1 MHQLT
6 QIATTVTTG
15 LTTMKPITTIS
26 NVTTGGTTVAT
37 STVKARPGGTLSMQD
52 ARTTPTVVS
61 VGNLQAAQR
70 IATASLVSAAQ
81 SSPAATQKGIG
92 VTVATAPGTKTLTAA
107 QLQYYRQQQVLL
119 RQQQLKVLQA
129 QAAAN
134 GQKVSVA
141 VSAAAAQQR
150 ATLMKQNITA
160 GTVAQATV
168 GKQTVARTVSETE
181 MAALI
186 KRQALQQQAK
196 AVAQVQVPAQTGLTP
211 AQIFA
216 QAGLQVQAGTSA
228 SGTPVATLV
237 KTANV
242 ASVRTA
248 TPQQIRQLALHP
260 QIITQR
266 KLPAQKVAQ
275 LTQVAAKTGV
285 QTQLIV
291 QQKSLP
297 ATMTV
302 QQIQQVMKHVQPS
315 AMQQFTHVCY
325 IPQMPILLTSF
336 VSFTFFLN
344 KI

>member
-1 MHQLT
+1 MGPCTHRGCQ
-6 QIATTVTTG
+6 
-15 LTTMKPITTIS
+15 
-26 NVTTGGTTVAT
+26 
-37 STVKARPGGTLSMQD
+37 ARRD
-52 ARTTPTVVS
+52 RNAFRD
-61 VGNLQAAQR
+61 NLQAAQR

-129 QAAAN
+129 QAAVN

-141 VSAAAAQQR
+141 VPAAAAQQR

-248 TPQQIRQLALHP
+248 NTS
-260 QIITQR
+260 TN
-266 KLPAQKVAQ
+266 
-275 LTQVAAKTGV
+275 
-285 QTQLIV
+285 
-291 QQKSLP
+291 
-297 ATMTV
+297 
-302 QQIQQVMKHVQPS
+302 PS
-315 AMQQFTHVCY
+315 ARSASTNHH
-325 IPQMPILLTSF
+325 SK
-336 VSFTFFLN
+336 
-344 KI
+344 KIASAESCTTNASRCENWCSDSN

>member
-1 MHQLT
+1 
-6 QIATTVTTG
+6 
-15 LTTMKPITTIS
+15 
-26 NVTTGGTTVAT
+26 
-37 STVKARPGGTLSMQD
+37 MQD
-52 ARTTPTVVS
+52 ARATPTVVS

-325 IPQMPILLTSF
+325 IPQMPILLISF
-336 VSFTFFLN
+336 VSFTFF
-344 KI
+344 